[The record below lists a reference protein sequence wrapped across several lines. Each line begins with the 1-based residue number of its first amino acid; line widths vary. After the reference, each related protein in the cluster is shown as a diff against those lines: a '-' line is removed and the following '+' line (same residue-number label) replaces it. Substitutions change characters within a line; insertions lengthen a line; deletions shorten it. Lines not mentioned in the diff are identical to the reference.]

1 MIINYPQD
9 KDKLKD
15 IKAGDVVE
23 FSGIIYTSRD
33 AAHMRIE
40 KMIND
45 NQELPVDFSDS
56 FIYYAGPTPT
66 KPGHVIGSIGPT
78 TSSRMD
84 KFAYLMPKLG
94 VVGTIG
100 KGPRDEACTKYYIDN
115 KILYFITTG
124 GCGALLAKAVKE
136 SKEIAF
142 LDLGP
147 ESIKKLRVENFKMIC
162 AIDYYGNNIFDKEN
176 K

>member
-1 MIINYPQD
+1 MIIKYPND
-9 KDKLKD
+9 KHLLNE
-15 IKAGDVVE
+15 IKAGDVIK
-23 FSGIIYTSRD
+23 FTGTIYTARD

-40 KMIND
+40 NMLN
-45 NQELPVDFSDS
+45 NNEELPIDFNDS

-66 KPGHVIGSIGPT
+66 KPGMAIGSIGPT

-84 KFAYLMPKLG
+84 KFAYLMPKLK

-100 KGPRDEACTKYYIDN
+100 KGPRDKDCTDYYINN

-124 GCGALLAKAVKE
+124 GCGALLSKAVKNA
-136 SKEIAF
+136 KEIAF

-147 ESIKKLRVENFKMIC
+147 ESIKKLEVEDFTMIC
-162 AIDYYGNNIFDKEN
+162 AIDYHGNNIFGGN
-176 K
+176 

>member
-1 MIINYPQD
+1 MKINYPFD
-9 KDKLKD
+9 KEKLKEL
-15 IKAGDVVE
+15 KAGDVVE
-23 FSGIIYTSRD
+23 FSGIIYTARD
-33 AAHMRIE
+33 AAHLRIE
-40 KMIND
+40 KMLN
-45 NQELPVDFSDS
+45 NNEKLPFDLNDS

-66 KPGHVIGSIGPT
+66 KPGKVVGSIGPT

-100 KGPRDEACTKYYIDN
+100 KGPRDNECTKYYIDN

-124 GCGALLAKAVKE
+124 GCGALLAKSVKE
-136 SKEIAF
+136 AKEIAF

-147 ESIKKLRVENFKMIC
+147 ESVKKLKVEDFKMIV
-162 AIDYYGNNIFDKEN
+162 AIDYYGNNIFERK
-176 K
+176 

>member
-1 MIINYPQD
+1 MIIEYPKD

-15 IKAGDVVE
+15 IKAGDVIE
-23 FSGIIYTSRD
+23 FTGIIYTARD
-33 AAHMRIE
+33 AAHMRIRKMLDNKE
-40 KMIND
+40 K
-45 NQELPVDFSDS
+45 LPVDFNNS

-84 KFAYLMPKLG
+84 SFCSMMKELN

-100 KGPRDEACTKYYIDN
+100 KGPRSKECTEYYINN

-124 GCGALLAKAVKE
+124 GCGALLAKSVKE
-136 SKEIAF
+136 AKEIAF

-147 ESIKKLRVENFKMIC
+147 ESIKKLKVENFKMIC
-162 AIDYYGNNIFDKEN
+162 AIDYYGNNIFGGEK
-176 K
+176 